1 MHGPLGVLP
10 LRVRDLSFAAGG
22 ARLLD
27 GVSLDLQPG
36 ERLVV
41 IGPNGAGKSL
51 LLRLCHGLLPP
62 ASGSISWGTAPAALA
77 LKRRA
82 MVFQRPLMLR
92 RSALANITHAL
103 AAQGVSR
110 QLREERA
117 AAALARF
124 GLTHLA
130 RRPARVL
137 SGGEQQRL
145 AIARAWAMRPEVLLL
160 DEPTAALDPATTRV
174 IEDMILA
181 CHAEGITIAM
191 TTHDMG
197 QARRMADRILFLNK
211 GRLVEEAPAERFFT
225 APATEEARRFLSG
238 DLLS

>member
-10 LRVRDLSFAAGG
+10 LYVRGLSFEAGG

-27 GVSLDLQPG
+27 GVSFDLQPG

-51 LLRLCHGLLPP
+51 LLRLCHGLLTP
-62 ASGSISWGTAPAALA
+62 ASGSVSWGTAPGALA

-103 AAQGVSR
+103 GAQGMAR
-110 QLREERA
+110 PEREERA
-117 AAALARF
+117 ATSLARF

-160 DEPTAALDPATTRV
+160 DEPTSALDPTATRA
-174 IEDMILA
+174 IEEMIMA
-181 CHAEGITIAM
+181 CHADGMTIVM
-191 TTHDMG
+191 TTHEMG

-225 APATEEARRFLSG
+225 APATQDARRFLNG